1 MKQFSLFA
9 VTMFMVLSLN
19 AQVTPSLTVGKQAQL
34 PSMQMNPEVK
44 MDEMQMRKSELS
56 QVKDPTYHAFK
67 VWYNRPAGAFPVA
80 LWLSDG
86 ITPVE
91 ISQTYCVTPFV
102 DYTYHAFSYGQKG
115 EPTFDWSSREDN
127 EYFIGRDFTTH
138 YDCHERTV
146 VPTLFATDS
155 AGYGASYY
163 LGTFSY
169 DTETYDE
176 PVKPGVKA
184 SVYSFPYSQE
194 FLKSSQSFY
203 LHESDFY
210 TSMPLTGAVPYA
222 ENEYGWWLGKNGGTG
237 NSARIDGIAQ
247 AFEKPTYPY
256 LLNQVVLSTY
266 AYYLKV
272 TAPVEMTCKIYKLD
286 EIPSYQDSAVALL
299 PDVPGEL
306 IATGRAL
313 VTPETREEAFGMI
326 YFKLYNEQD
335 GQLCEFTPT
344 IDCAILV
351 AIDGYNE
358 PEMSDLVDFTAEC
371 STDNYDEGF
380 GELAYIKYGIND
392 ENGNLDHYVWA
403 GLNNFF
409 VTGEKKTGLTIFLST
424 DNPFLLLN
432 NPVDDGMYLFPDEGG
447 VMEKRLGD
455 VTMRSI
461 EFWSWSPSA
470 EWSLTYNGG
479 AVPDW
484 LHITL
489 TDAMHDGESN
499 FLVNAE
505 VVAEPLPA
513 GVDHREA
520 VVRFGY
526 PGAYVDYRFM
536 QGDNTDG
543 LDEIADGGD
552 VVPVGYY
559 DLTGRQYK
567 EMQPGMNIV
576 KMSDG
581 TAKKVFKK

>member
-1 MKQFSLFA
+1 MKQFSLLA
-9 VTMFMVLSLN
+9 LTVLTALSLN
-19 AQVTPSLTVGKQAQL
+19 AQVKLSPAVGNPIQFHPLQI
-34 PSMQMNPEVK
+34 NPEVK
-44 MDEMQMRKSELS
+44 MDEMQMRKSESS

-115 EPTFDWSSREDN
+115 EPTFDWSSSEDN

-176 PVKPGVKA
+176 LVKPGVKA

-194 FLKSSQSFY
+194 YLKSSQSFY
-203 LHESDFY
+203 LHESSFF
-210 TSMPLTGAVPYA
+210 TSMPLTGAKPYGD
-222 ENEYGWWLGKNGGTG
+222 NEYGWWLGKNEGNG

-256 LLNQVVLSTY
+256 LLNQVALSTY

-272 TAPVEMTCKIYKLD
+272 AAPVEMTCKIYKLD
-286 EIPSYQDSAVALL
+286 EIPPYQDSTTAVL
-299 PDVPGEL
+299 PDEPGEL

-358 PEMSDLVDFTAEC
+358 PEMSDLVDFTALH

-380 GELAYIKYGIND
+380 GELAYIKYGVND

-409 VTGEKKTGLTIFLST
+409 TSGEMKTGLSIYLST

-432 NPVDDGMYLFPDEGG
+432 NREDDGMYLFSNEGG
-447 VMEKRLGD
+447 VMEKHLGD
-455 VTMRSI
+455 VAIRSI

-470 EWSLTYNGG
+470 EWSLTCNGG

-489 TDAMHDGESN
+489 TDEMHDGESS

-513 GVDHREA
+513 GVAHREA

-543 LDEIADGGD
+543 LEEIADGGD